1 MSPNKRCPKVI
12 WKLGGSTRRLEAAF
26 GGAWASQHFPVF
38 PYNEAE
44 VQAWNPRLW
53 RLCSR
58 FAKVWK
64 PKMTSCFMTCKM
76 NNSEKVWKSMEK
88 FNLLKVSISSCN
100 SAVPPINVISCT
112 GTTNLTKDWIS
123 GWRFRRQNFE
133 FSNPARFE
141 AFWPVACWR
150 MWIQGSSRS
159 FPTPWPLWV
168 SCQDVQNATFWEFQC
183 STPTDSNDQG
193 EVLCLWKK
201 LPDLQMPKSAGLDV
215 VVGYVNK
222 GSGAGWERE
231 QIVTFVFFTMSGS
244 VIEWYWCHICTPEGC
259 VVQALLW
266 GDVICLSSTFHQ
278 NILQTRQQIGNRRS
292 VSSDSFER
300 SVGSILVDILKT
312 RVDAFLKW
320 HVGLRLIRSSW
331 PSWHDFQ
338 TWLDI
343 WGSFGMM

>member
-1 MSPNKRCPKVI
+1 MDINNVTDVRCHHTKDARRWSGNWAAQRGA
-12 WKLGGSTRRLEAAF
+12 WKLPLVEREHLSI
-26 GGAWASQHFPVF
+26 SQFFHTT
-38 PYNEAE
+38 
-44 VQAWNPRLW
+44 
-53 RLCSR
+53 
-58 FAKVWK
+58 K
-64 PKMTSCFMTCKM
+64 PKSRRGILGFEDFVRGLQRSGNLKWHRKMTCKM
-76 NNSEKVWKSMEK
+76 NSEKVWKSMEK

-100 SAVPPINVISCT
+100 SAVPLINVISCT
-112 GTTNLTKDWIS
+112 GTTMMTKDWIS

-133 FSNPARFE
+133 SSNPAWFE

-244 VIEWYWCHICTPEGC
+244 VIEWYWCISAPPK
-259 VVQALLW
+259 VVWCKHYSEEMWFVSPQPFIRTSCKRVNKLVTGGVFQATASKGALAVSWLTYW
-266 GDVICLSSTFHQ
+266 RQGLMLSWSGMWDWDWFDHLDHLDM
-278 NILQTRQQIGNRRS
+278 I
-292 VSSDSFER
+292 F
-300 SVGSILVDILKT
+300 K
-312 RVDAFLKW
+312 
-320 HVGLRLIRSSW
+320 
-331 PSWHDFQ
+331 HD
-338 TWLDI
+338 
-343 WGSFGMM
+343 

>member
-1 MSPNKRCPKVI
+1 
-12 WKLGGSTRRLEAAF
+12 
-26 GGAWASQHFPVF
+26 
-38 PYNEAE
+38 
-44 VQAWNPRLW
+44 
-53 RLCSR
+53 
-58 FAKVWK
+58 
-64 PKMTSCFMTCKM
+64 
-76 NNSEKVWKSMEK
+76 MEK

-141 AFWPVACWR
+141 AFWPVACR

-168 SCQDVQNATFWEFQC
+168 SCQNVQNATFWEFQC
-183 STPTDSNDQG
+183 STPTTKTTKARLFACGRSYPTSRCQNPQA
-193 EVLCLWKK
+193 W
-201 LPDLQMPKSAGLDV
+201 MRWLDMWIRAPV
-215 VVGYVNK
+215 QD
-222 GSGAGWERE
+222 GSGSRLF
-231 QIVTFVFFTMSGS
+231 TFVFFTMSGS

-266 GDVICLSSTFHQ
+266 GDVICHSSPFHQ
-278 NILQTRQQIGNRRS
+278 NILRTLQQIGNRRS

-320 HVGLRLIRSSW
+320 HVGCDWIDHLAHFDVIFK
-331 PSWHDFQ
+331 HD
-338 TWLDI
+338 
-343 WGSFGMM
+343 